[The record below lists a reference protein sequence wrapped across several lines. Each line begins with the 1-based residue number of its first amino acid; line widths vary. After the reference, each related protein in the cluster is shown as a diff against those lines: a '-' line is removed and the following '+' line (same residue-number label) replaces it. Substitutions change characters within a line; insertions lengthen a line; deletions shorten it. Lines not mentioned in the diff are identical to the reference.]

1 MSKFWVI
8 TSQVYKRRVKT
19 KSFLVSLLL
28 PLIIGALIFAL
39 PKIIDYFGGSDEP
52 SKIAVIAE
60 NPAFS
65 MAIAA
70 DKANFKVD
78 KDVQTEKQAKKSLA
92 NGDIDGFVTITPVG
106 KEVTAVY
113 TSEETAGN
121 ALITALQKDIT
132 SVTLQQK
139 IKDYNITEKQLASL
153 TTPVPVKNELLSND
167 QLTSSQ
173 KEAMSAAI
181 LMLTLVIFIF
191 VMSYA
196 SIVAAEIANEKGT
209 RIMEIILSS
218 VSSTT
223 HLLAK
228 LTAILLMLLT
238 QIAFYGICIAVVMIG
253 GKSTETIQ
261 GVIKQLAEF
270 PAYYLVLNILFVVL
284 GLMLYILLSAII
296 GSMAPNVET
305 VSQFMYPMTMLAIIG
320 YWGSIAAANAPN
332 NMLVII
338 GSYVPTFS
346 PMMMLARMDLLAVD
360 AAGIFISLGLLVLTN
375 ALAFWL
381 AIKLYRGNVLLYS
394 NDGLFK
400 TWKTSLKY
408 AKRD

>member
-65 MAIAA
+65 MAIAS
-70 DKANFKVD
+70 DKANFKVN
-78 KDVQTEKQAKKSLA
+78 KDIQTEKKAKKSLA

-121 ALITALQKDIT
+121 ALITALQNDIT

-253 GKSTETIQ
+253 GKSTEAIQ

-284 GLMLYILLSAII
+284 GLMLYILISAII

-360 AAGIFISLGLLVLTN
+360 ATGIFISLGLLVLTN
-375 ALAFWL
+375 VLAFWL

>member
-19 KSFLVSLLL
+19 KSFLISLLL
-28 PLIIGALIFAL
+28 PLLIGAVIFAL
-39 PKIIDYFGGSDEP
+39 PKIVDYFGGGDEP
-52 SKIAVIAE
+52 TKIAVISE

-78 KDVQTEKQAKKSLA
+78 QKVKTEKKAKKALTA
-92 NGDIDGFVTITPVG
+92 GDIEGFVTITPLG
-106 KEVTAVY
+106 NEVKAVY
-113 TSEETAGN
+113 TSQETAGN
-121 ALITALQKDIT
+121 ALITALQNDIT

-139 IKDYNITEKQLASL
+139 IKEYNITEKQLVSL

-167 QLTSSQ
+167 QLTNSQ

-223 HLLAK
+223 HLMAK

-238 QIAFYGICIAVVMIG
+238 QIGFYGLCIAVVMIG
-253 GKSTETIQ
+253 GKNTEMIQ
-261 GVIKQLAEF
+261 GILDQLAQF
-270 PAYYLVLNILFVVL
+270 PTYYLILNILFVIL
-284 GLMLYILLSAII
+284 GLLLYILLSAII

-305 VSQFMYPMTMLAIIG
+305 VSQFMYPMTMFAIIG

-332 NMLVII
+332 NMLVVI

-360 AAGIFISLGLLVLTN
+360 AAGIFISLGILVLTN

-381 AIKLYRGNVLLYS
+381 AIRLYRGNVLLYT

>member
-19 KSFLVSLLL
+19 KSFLISLLL

-39 PKIIDYFGGSDEP
+39 PKIIDYFGGSGEP
-52 SKIAVIAE
+52 SEIAVIAE

-65 MAIAA
+65 MAIAS

-78 KDVQTEKQAKKSLA
+78 KDIKTEKEAKKSLVD
-92 NGDIDGFVTITPVG
+92 GDIDGFVTITPVG
-106 KEVTAVY
+106 KEVKAVY

-121 ALITALQKDIT
+121 ALITALQNDIT

-360 AAGIFISLGLLVLTN
+360 ATGIFISLGLLVLTN

>member
-19 KSFLVSLLL
+19 KSFLISLLL
-28 PLIIGALIFAL
+28 PLLIGAAIFAL
-39 PKIIDYFGGSDEP
+39 PKIVDYFGGGDEP
-52 SKIAVIAE
+52 TKIAVIAE

-78 KDVQTEKQAKKSLA
+78 KKIDTEKKAKKALTD
-92 NGDIDGFVTITPVG
+92 GDIEGFVTVTQLG
-106 KEVTAVY
+106 NEVSAVY
-113 TSEETAGN
+113 TSQETAGN
-121 ALITALQKDIT
+121 SLITALQSDIT
-132 SVTLQQK
+132 TVTLQEK
-139 IKDYNITEKQLASL
+139 IKEYNITEKQLASL

-167 QLTSSQ
+167 QLTNSQ

-223 HLLAK
+223 HLMAK

-238 QIAFYGICIAVVMIG
+238 QIAFYGLCIAVVMIG
-253 GKSTETIQ
+253 GKNTEMIQ
-261 GVIKQLAEF
+261 GILDQLAQF
-270 PAYYLVLNILFVVL
+270 PTYYLILNILFVVL
-284 GLMLYILLSAII
+284 GLLLYILLSAII

-305 VSQFMYPMTMLAIIG
+305 VSQFMYPMTMFAIVG

-332 NMLVII
+332 NMLVVI

-360 AAGIFISLGLLVLTN
+360 ATGIFISLGILVLTN

-381 AIKLYRGNVLLYS
+381 AIRLYRGNVLLYT

>member
-39 PKIIDYFGGSDEP
+39 PKIIDYFGGGDDP
-52 SKIAVIAE
+52 TKIAVIAE

-65 MAIAA
+65 KVIAA

-78 KDVQTEKQAKKSLA
+78 KKIETEKQAKNALKD
-92 NGDIDGFVTITPVG
+92 GDIEGFVTITPLG
-106 KEVTAVY
+106 KEVNAVY
-113 TSEETAGN
+113 TSQETAGN
-121 ALITALQKDIT
+121 ALMTALQNDIT
-132 SVTLQQK
+132 TVTLQQK
-139 IKDYNITEKQLASL
+139 IKEYNITEKQLASL

-167 QLTSSQ
+167 QLTNSQ

-223 HLLAK
+223 HLMAK

-238 QIAFYGICIAVVMIG
+238 QIAFYGLCIAVVMIG
-253 GKSTETIQ
+253 GKNTEVIQ
-261 GVIKQLAEF
+261 SVLDQLAQF
-270 PAYYLVLNILFVVL
+270 PTYYLILNILFVVL
-284 GLMLYILLSAII
+284 GLLLYILLSAII

-320 YWGSIAAANAPN
+320 YWGSIAAANAPS

-338 GSYVPTFS
+338 GSYIPTFS

-360 AAGIFISLGLLVLTN
+360 ATGIFISLGILVLTN

-381 AIKLYRGNVLLYS
+381 AIRLYRGNVLLYT

>member
-1 MSKFWVI
+1 M
-8 TSQVYKRRVKT
+8 
-19 KSFLVSLLL
+19 
-28 PLIIGALIFAL
+28 
-39 PKIIDYFGGSDEP
+39 
-52 SKIAVIAE
+52 
-60 NPAFS
+60 
-65 MAIAA
+65 
-70 DKANFKVD
+70 
-78 KDVQTEKQAKKSLA
+78 
-92 NGDIDGFVTITPVG
+92 
-106 KEVTAVY
+106 
-113 TSEETAGN
+113 
-121 ALITALQKDIT
+121 
-132 SVTLQQK
+132 TLQQK
-139 IKDYNITEKQLASL
+139 IKEYNITEKQLASL
-153 TTPVPVKNELLSND
+153 TTPVPIKNELLSND
-167 QLTSSQ
+167 QLTNSQ

-196 SIVAAEIANEKGT
+196 SIVASEIANEKGT

-223 HLLAK
+223 HLMAK

-238 QIAFYGICIAVVMIG
+238 QIAFYGLCIAVVMIG
-253 GKSTETIQ
+253 GKNTEMIQ
-261 GVIKQLAEF
+261 GILDQLAQF
-270 PAYYLVLNILFVVL
+270 PTYYLILNILFVVL
-284 GLMLYILLSAII
+284 GLLLYILLSAII

-305 VSQFMYPMTMLAIIG
+305 VSQFMYPMTMFAIIG

-332 NMLVII
+332 NMLVVI

-360 AAGIFISLGLLVLTN
+360 ATGIFISLGILVLTN

-381 AIKLYRGNVLLYS
+381 AIRLYRGNVLLYT

>member
-52 SKIAVIAE
+52 SEIAVIAE

-65 MAIAA
+65 MAIAS

-78 KDVQTEKQAKKSLA
+78 KDIKTEKEAKKSLA
-92 NGDIDGFVTITPVG
+92 DGDIDGFVTITPVG
-106 KEVTAVY
+106 KEVKAVY

-121 ALITALQKDIT
+121 ALITALQNDIT
-132 SVTLQQK
+132 NVTLQQK

-360 AAGIFISLGLLVLTN
+360 ATGIFISLGLLVLTN

>member
-28 PLIIGALIFAL
+28 PLLIGAAIFAL
-39 PKIIDYFGGSDEP
+39 PKIIDYFGGNDEP
-52 SKIAVIAE
+52 TKIAVISE

-65 MAIAA
+65 AAIFA

-78 KDVQTEKQAKKSLA
+78 KKIETEKSAKKALTA
-92 NGDIDGFVTITPVG
+92 GDIEGFVTITSLDN
-106 KEVTAVY
+106 EVKAVY

-121 ALITALQKDIT
+121 TLIAALQNDIT

-139 IKDYNITEKQLASL
+139 IKEYNITEKQLASL
-153 TTPVPVKNELLSND
+153 TTPVPVTNELLSND
-167 QLTSSQ
+167 QLTNSQ

-223 HLLAK
+223 HLMAK

-238 QIAFYGICIAVVMIG
+238 QIAFYGICIAIVMIG
-253 GKSTETIQ
+253 GKNTEMIQ
-261 GVIKQLAEF
+261 NILHQLAQF
-270 PAYYLVLNILFVVL
+270 PTYYLILNILFIVL
-284 GLMLYILLSAII
+284 GLLLYILLSAVI

-346 PMMMLARMDLLAVD
+346 PMMMLARMDLLAVN
-360 AAGIFISLGLLVLTN
+360 ATGIFISLGILVITN
-375 ALAFWL
+375 ALVFWL
-381 AIKLYRGNVLLYS
+381 AIRLYRGNVLLYT

>member
-19 KSFLVSLLL
+19 KSFLISLLL
-28 PLIIGALIFAL
+28 PLLIGAAIFAL
-39 PKIIDYFGGSDEP
+39 PKIVDYFGDGDEP
-52 SKIAVIAE
+52 TKIAVISE

-78 KDVQTEKQAKKSLA
+78 KKIETEKAAKKALTA
-92 NGDIDGFVTITPVG
+92 GDIEGFVKITPLG
-106 KEVTAVY
+106 NEVNAVY
-113 TSEETAGN
+113 TSQETAGN
-121 ALITALQKDIT
+121 ALITALQNDIT

-139 IKDYNITEKQLASL
+139 IKEYNITEKQLASL

-167 QLTSSQ
+167 QLTNSQ

-223 HLLAK
+223 HLMAK

-238 QIAFYGICIAVVMIG
+238 QIAFYGLCIAVVMIG
-253 GKSTETIQ
+253 GKNTEMIQ
-261 GVIKQLAEF
+261 GILDQLAQF
-270 PAYYLVLNILFVVL
+270 PTYYLILNLLFVVL
-284 GLMLYILLSAII
+284 GLLLYILLSAII

-305 VSQFMYPMTMLAIIG
+305 VSQFMYPMTMFAIIG

-332 NMLVII
+332 NMLVVI

-360 AAGIFISLGLLVLTN
+360 ATGIFISLGILALTN

-381 AIKLYRGNVLLYS
+381 AIRLYRGNVLLYT